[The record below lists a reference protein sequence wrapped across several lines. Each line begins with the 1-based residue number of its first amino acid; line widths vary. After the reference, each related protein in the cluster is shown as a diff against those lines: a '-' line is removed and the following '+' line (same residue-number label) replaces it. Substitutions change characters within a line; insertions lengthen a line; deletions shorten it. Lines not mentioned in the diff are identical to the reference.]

1 MVAECWCRISWIR
14 VSKIMI
20 VKNYTGLATANV
32 VDDNGQKYAIGIDD
46 AGKLV
51 ILSGKVVES
60 LPHEDDDEIF
70 WAHNKHNQQ
79 YIQLPP
85 TELAKLIADSVD
97 EQYQLRDK
105 IKEI

>member
-1 MVAECWCRISWIR
+1 
-14 VSKIMI
+14 MI
-20 VKNYTGLATANV
+20 VENYTGLATANV

-51 ILSGKVVES
+51 ILSGDVVAA
-60 LPHEDDDEIF
+60 LPLDKTDDDEIF
-70 WAHNKHNQQ
+70 RAHKKENQQ

-85 TELAKLIADSVD
+85 TELAELIADSAD

-105 IKEI
+105 INEI